1 MLSDDLLA
9 DLEDHVDACDAARIA
24 LESALDDAET
34 LGPDTSPDARTDVL
48 QAVADALG
56 NWRDAQRQF
65 MDAVEHG
72 DVPNAQMAALFLKN
86 DADVDASNARRGLP
100 GAHVD
105 GADQPFDVDL
115 SGTRGQALTTAAM
128 EYLDE

>member
-9 DLEDHVDACDAARIA
+9 ELEDHVDACDAARDA
-24 LESALDDAET
+24 LEAALDDAET
-34 LGPDTSPDARTDVL
+34 LGPDTSPDTRTDVL

-65 MDAVEHG
+65 MDAVERG